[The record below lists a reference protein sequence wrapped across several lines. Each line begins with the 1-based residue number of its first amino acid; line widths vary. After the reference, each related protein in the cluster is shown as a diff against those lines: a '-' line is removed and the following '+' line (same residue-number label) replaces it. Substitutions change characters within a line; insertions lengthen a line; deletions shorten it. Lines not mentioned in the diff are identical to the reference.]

1 MRDFSFVRI
10 IIMNNKK
17 KKLLWTLGLIG
28 VFAAVVLFTGIARES
43 GALPWNAANGR
54 ALLFPLVLL
63 SAAVD
68 SINPCAFSVLL
79 LTIAFLFS
87 LGKTRSG
94 VLRLGSVYILGVFL
108 AYLLIGLGILRALS
122 FFGIPRFVSKFGA
135 SLLIL
140 LGGIGLLNEFV
151 PSFPIKLRIPSGS
164 HATMARLMEKA
175 SLPTAFLLGAFVGL
189 CEFPCTG
196 GPYLM
201 ILGLLHDK
209 ATYLSGAGY
218 LFLYNFVF
226 ILPLALILLAASNEA
241 LLEKVQE
248 WRKNNIKKFHVWG
261 GIAVM
266 ILGILIFIL

>member
-1 MRDFSFVRI
+1 MEKNKKFVWILGLVILFGAAVLFLKTSAGSTSFV
-10 IIMNNKK
+10 
-17 KKLLWTLGLIG
+17 
-28 VFAAVVLFTGIARES
+28 
-43 GALPWNAANGR
+43 WNISNEGKFLA
-54 ALLFPLVLL
+54 PLVLI
-63 SAAVD
+63 AAVID

-87 LGKTRSG
+87 LGKARSG
-94 VLRLGSVYILGVFL
+94 VLRIGSVYVLGVFL
-108 AYLLIGLGILRALS
+108 AYLLIGFGILQALS
-122 FFGIPRFVSKFGA
+122 FFGVPHFMAKLGA

-209 ATYLSGAGY
+209 ATYFSGVGY
-218 LFLYNFVF
+218 LFLYNLIFV
-226 ILPLALILLAASNEA
+226 LPLALILLAASNEA
-241 LLEKVQE
+241 VLEKIQG
-248 WRKNNIKKFHVWG
+248 WRKNNIKRFHIWG
-261 GIAVM
+261 GIAVVV
-266 ILGILIFIL
+266 LGILMFLL